1 MIPGTASTSASTPPG
16 RAGVRTWRL
25 PDAGKRLADD
35 EASAW
40 ARRLGLPTSVA
51 RLLHQRGF
59 AEEAAARRFL
69 DPRLEHLRP
78 PRGLPDIDR
87 AARRVAHAVNT
98 NERIAVCGDYD
109 VDGMTGTSLLVRFFR
124 LLGAD
129 AHWAIPDRTEDGYG
143 LSAAMIDRL
152 VAIGARVVITVD
164 NGVGAHAALERAA
177 EAGLDVIVT
186 DHHLPGPTLPPA
198 HALVVPHLARE
209 GEEDHRHLCGCAL
222 AFKLAWAVA
231 DRCRARLG
239 ADGSQ
244 RFKVFLRDAMALV
257 ALATLADQMPLREE
271 NRVLVAAGL
280 ASLRASEHAGLAA
293 LRDVAEVGGAPITTE
308 DVAFRIAPRLNA
320 AGRLSR
326 PELVVELLTCDD
338 PAEARRLA
346 HALDAANRERREIE
360 ARVLDDALAQA
371 EAAVADDDPPG
382 LVVAGQGWHA
392 GVVGIVAARL
402 VDRFQRPSLVVALDG
417 ERGRGSGRTPLG
429 IDLHAALCAC
439 AAGLERFGGHAMAAG
454 FEVLAERVDEL
465 RTRFGAAV
473 RAQHEA
479 GADMAPLLLD
489 GECSADEWTIDAVN
503 ALKRLEPFGQ
513 GNPEPVFLLRSA
525 QVAGAPRLLGQPA
538 HHLSFLVRGSERG
551 LRVVGW
557 RRHDLFDLVA
567 SGQPLDLAV
576 TPVINVFRGTVSA
589 ELRLVDARPAAG
601 TQGPSGG

>member
-1 MIPGTASTSASTPPG
+1 MNPGSPTPASSLDGAATT
-16 RAGVRTWRL
+16 RTWRL
-25 PDAGKRLADD
+25 PEGADQASD
-35 EASAW
+35 EQAVAL
-40 ARRLGLPTSVA
+40 ARRLGLPTTVA

-59 AEEAAARRFL
+59 GEEVTARTFL

-87 AARRVAHAVNT
+87 AARRVADAVTN

-129 AHWAIPDRTEDGYG
+129 AHWAIPDRNEDGYG

-152 VAIGARVVITVD
+152 IDIGARVVITVD
-164 NGVGAHAALERAA
+164 NGVSAHAALERAA

-198 HALVVPHLARE
+198 HALVVPHLARD
-209 GEEDHRHLCGCAL
+209 GDEDNRHLCGCAL

-239 ADGSQ
+239 ADGAR
-244 RFKVFLRDAMALV
+244 RFKTFLRDAMGLV
-257 ALATLADQMPLREE
+257 ALATLADQMPLRGE

-280 ASLRASEHAGLAA
+280 ASVRGSEHAGLAA
-293 LRDVAEVGGAPITTE
+293 LREVAEVGATPITTE

-360 ARVLDDALAQA
+360 SRVLDEALAQA
-371 EAAVADDDPPG
+371 EAAVGEHNPPG

-417 ERGRGSGRTPLG
+417 DRGRGSGRTPLG
-429 IDLHAALCAC
+429 IDLHAALGAC
-439 AAGLERFGGHAMAAG
+439 AQGLERFGGHAMAAG
-454 FEVLAERVDEL
+454 FEVLADQLDAL

-473 RAQHEA
+473 RAQQEA

-513 GNPEPVFLLRSA
+513 GNPEPVFLLRDA
-525 QVAGAPRLLGQPA
+525 QVAGTPRLLGQPA
-538 HHLSFLVRGSERG
+538 HHLSFLVRGTERG

-589 ELRLVDARPAAG
+589 ELRLVDARPATG
-601 TQGPSGG
+601 TGGA